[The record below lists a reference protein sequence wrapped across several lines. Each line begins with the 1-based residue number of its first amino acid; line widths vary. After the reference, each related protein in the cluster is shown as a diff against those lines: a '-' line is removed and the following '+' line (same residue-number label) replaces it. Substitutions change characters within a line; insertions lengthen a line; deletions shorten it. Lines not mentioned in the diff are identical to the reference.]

1 MYGDATLEQVD
12 AMADDGCNHM
22 VLLMR
27 HSAREFNAA
36 VHDLEN
42 PLTDEGREL
51 SRRLGRKLPKAYTL
65 RGYASPAERCV
76 DTAQLC
82 LDGHAAEGGS
92 VTRVRPV
99 EGLGVFYVLDQM
111 KMYRVMRDMGTLQQF
126 VSAWSES
133 TIPEDALIPAQEAA
147 RILMRVVTEKL
158 NQSVAEKQIDV
169 CVSHDLSLYLVR
181 DRLLGESPNQGPV
194 EFLDTL
200 LAFRRD
206 NRVWL
211 QSARTNPVDIPA
223 ELARLG
229 SVSRNSPRI

>member
-1 MYGDATLEQVD
+1 MYGDATLEQVE

-27 HSAREFNAA
+27 HSAREFNPA

-42 PLTDEGREL
+42 PLTDEGRGL

-76 DTAQLC
+76 ETAQLC

-111 KMYRVMRDMGTLQQF
+111 KMYRVMRDMGTLTQF

-133 TIPEDALIPAQEAA
+133 TIPEDALIPAQNAA
-147 RILMRVVTEKL
+147 QILMRVVTEKL
-158 NQSVAEKQIDV
+158 NQPVAEKQIDV

-181 DRLLGESPNQGPV
+181 DRLLRESSDQGPV
-194 EFLDTL
+194 EFLDAL
-200 LAFRRD
+200 VAFRRD
-206 NRVWL
+206 DRVWL
-211 QSARTNPVDIPA
+211 QSARTTPVDISV
-223 ELARLG
+223 ELAR
-229 SVSRNSPRI
+229 

>member
-1 MYGDATLEQVD
+1 MYGDATLEQVE

-27 HSAREFNAA
+27 HSAREFNPA

-76 DTAQLC
+76 ETAQLC
-82 LDGHAAEGGS
+82 LDGHATEGGS

-111 KMYRVMRDMGTLQQF
+111 KMYRVMRDMGTLTQF

-133 TIPEDALIPAQEAA
+133 TIPEDALIPAQNAA
-147 RILMRVVTEKL
+147 QILMRVVTEKL
-158 NQSVAEKQIDV
+158 NQPVAEKQIDV

-181 DRLLGESPNQGPV
+181 DRLLRESPEQGPV
-194 EFLDTL
+194 EFLDAL
-200 LAFRRD
+200 VAFRRD
-206 NRVWL
+206 DRVWL
-211 QSARTNPVDIPA
+211 QSARTTPVDISV
-223 ELARLG
+223 ELAR
-229 SVSRNSPRI
+229 

>member
-1 MYGDATLEQVD
+1 MYGDATLEQVE

-76 DTAQLC
+76 ETAQLC

-111 KMYRVMRDMGTLQQF
+111 KMYRVMRDMGTLPQF

-133 TIPEDALIPAQEAA
+133 TIPEDAMIPAQNAA
-147 RILMRVVTEKL
+147 QILMRVVTEKL
-158 NQSVAEKQIDV
+158 NQPVAEKQIDV

-181 DRLLGESPNQGPV
+181 DRLLRESSEQGPV
-194 EFLDTL
+194 EFLDAL
-200 LAFRRD
+200 VAFRRD
-206 NRVWL
+206 DRVWL
-211 QSARTNPVDIPA
+211 QSSRTTPVDISA
-223 ELARLG
+223 ELAR
-229 SVSRNSPRI
+229 